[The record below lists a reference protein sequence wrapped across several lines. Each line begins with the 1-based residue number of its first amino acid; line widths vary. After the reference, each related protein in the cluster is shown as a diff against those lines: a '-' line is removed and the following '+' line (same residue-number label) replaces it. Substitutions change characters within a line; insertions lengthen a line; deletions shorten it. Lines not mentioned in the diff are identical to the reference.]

1 MNNFFLANGSV
12 FRQIFYTTSM
22 VYDRREQEPFPPVN
36 VYVCDGHVL
45 VQALLPGLD
54 THDIGIA
61 VDGEELLLEGR
72 MQRKNG
78 RYVREERY
86 SGHFRRRIPL
96 GTAVHPQ
103 ANVKIK
109 DGILHIEFKRKD
121 R

>member
-1 MNNFFLANGSV
+1 MNDFFLANGSI
-12 FRQIFYTTSM
+12 FRQIFYTTAM
-22 VYDRREQEPFPPVN
+22 AYDRREQEPFPPVN
-36 VYVCDGHVL
+36 VYVCDGRVL

-61 VDGEELLLEGR
+61 LDGEDLLLEGR
-72 MQRKNG
+72 MRRGKG

-103 ANVKIK
+103 AQVHIK
-109 DGILHIEFKRKD
+109 DGILHIEFKRKG
-121 R
+121 